1 MSYTLFLQIHPCK
14 SSVLKYLL
22 SAFNRTTIRARY
34 SPYSSAAE
42 WKNDPPFKHQGK
54 EKKRGGERENEHRRV
69 GTAPH
74 VARVYTPNWIACLGL
89 SDTWGNLT
97 KSKLNWSAKWKPAD
111 WLSAQLSVN
120 ASPLG
125 FYPLLQTLQ
134 NYYFKKTKQEHSL
147 RPTVCSEST
156 KNKSS

>member
-1 MSYTLFLQIHPCK
+1 MICRSNTGVK
-14 SSVLKYLL
+14 
-22 SAFNRTTIRARY
+22 
-34 SPYSSAAE
+34 
-42 WKNDPPFKHQGK
+42 GK
-54 EKKRGGERENEHRRV
+54 KGGGEQENEHRRV
-69 GTAPH
+69 GTAQH

-134 NYYFKKTKQEHSL
+134 NYYLK
-147 RPTVCSEST
+147 
-156 KNKSS
+156 KNKTGAFLETNGLLGKHQKQTLLGHAWQQAPALSSHKNFKISQHDMEKLMRRLT